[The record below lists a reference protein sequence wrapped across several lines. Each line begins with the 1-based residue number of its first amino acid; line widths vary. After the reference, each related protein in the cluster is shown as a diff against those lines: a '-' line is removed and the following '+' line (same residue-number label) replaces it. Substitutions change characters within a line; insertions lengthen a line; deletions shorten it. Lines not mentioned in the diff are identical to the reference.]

1 MSDVTRQG
9 APIPLY
15 AGSLAAM
22 PTLRLGAF
30 APGEAH
36 TYASPGGEAHTYAF
50 TVTLP
55 AAAPGGTDI
64 NAYQSSALQGLC
76 VDEHRRGPSG
86 RGSGP
91 PEDDA
96 EPRSPAVVSAVGDA
110 IDSERVRSGSRSLRG
125 AEPR

>member
-1 MSDVTRQG
+1 VSDVTRQG

-30 APGEAH
+30 AP
-36 TYASPGGEAHTYAF
+36 GEAHTYAF